1 MIFSIGTALLLLF
14 ICLGIPV
21 GFALGIAGIASLA
34 MIVPTDS
41 ILALMTK
48 VVHGTTGNYVMLTI
62 PMFVL
67 MAEFLS
73 VGGVAQDLMLASNR
87 LFHKVKGGMAMSCVL
102 AGAVLASA
110 SGSSTASAA
119 SITRASFPAMN
130 KAGYAD
136 SFTLGTIA
144 ASGTLA
150 IMIPPSVAFVL
161 YGLMTDT
168 SIGKLF
174 IAGIVP
180 GVLTILGYALT
191 ITLLLKFKPGLAP
204 KVGGGID
211 HEDSAGRGSV
221 WPIGILILLILGAL
235 YGGIATP
242 TEISAV
248 GALGA
253 LLISLSTRRMN
264 RGGFNSAIGNTL
276 RTSAMILTII
286 FGAHLF
292 GYFISFTQVTND
304 LLSFIIANELS
315 PTLVLIFVVL
325 IYLVLGMVMD
335 QAAIIILTAP
345 ITTALMVGLGFDAV
359 WWGVVMIKTAEI
371 GMITP
376 PMGLNVFVATS
387 AAKRDLRTGFVG
399 SVPFVVTELVLLALL
414 MAFPQISLMLGQS
427 L

>member
-1 MIFSIGTALLLLF
+1 MIFLIGTVVLLLL

-21 GFALGIAGIASLA
+21 GFALGIAGVASLA
-34 MIVPTDS
+34 MIVPMDS

-136 SFTLGTIA
+136 SFSLGTIA

-180 GVLTILGYALT
+180 GLLTILGYAIT
-191 ITLLLKFKPGLAP
+191 ITLLLKLKPHLAP
-204 KVGGGID
+204 KVGSVVAHDESQGK
-211 HEDSAGRGSV
+211 GSV

-242 TEISAV
+242 TEISAI

-253 LLISLSTRRMN
+253 LLISTSTRRMS
-264 RGGFNSAIGNTL
+264 RGGFNTAIGNTL

-286 FGAHLF
+286 FSAHLF

-304 LLSFIIANELS
+304 LLALISAHDLS
-315 PTLVLIFVVL
+315 PTLVLVLVVL

-345 ITTALMVGLGFDAV
+345 ITTPLMVGLGFDPV

-387 AAKRDLRTGFVG
+387 AANRDLRTGFVG
-399 SVPFVVTELVLLALL
+399 SVPFVITELILLAIL
-414 MAFPQISLMLGQS
+414 MAFPQISLILGQS